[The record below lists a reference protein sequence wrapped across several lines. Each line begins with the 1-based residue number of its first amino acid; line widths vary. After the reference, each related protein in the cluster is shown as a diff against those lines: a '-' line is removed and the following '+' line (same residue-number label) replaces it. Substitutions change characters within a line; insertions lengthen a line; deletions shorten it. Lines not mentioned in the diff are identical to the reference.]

1 MKALEILK
9 NYLKNM
15 AVACNTNDFQEFAT
29 NHGQF
34 ITLANSLVYGDNNDI
49 TYNTALKSLLEK
61 ELELFPKDT
70 AVNRTLEVLKKKLK
84 NPRQVREF

>member
-9 NYLKNM
+9 NYLQKM
-15 AVACNTNDFQEFAT
+15 ALACNSNDFQEFAT

-49 TYNTALKSLLEK
+49 ICNPALKSLLEK